1 MYRHLHIVDVFDIIN
16 IEFKFFSDFLN
27 VSVHIS
33 VSNNREKIIFCYMDL
48 EKCKNDLSKGRSNKK
63 PINLDLFKILQKH

>member
-1 MYRHLHIVDVFDIIN
+1 MYRHLHIVDVFDIMN
-16 IEFKFFSDFLN
+16 IEFKFLSDFLN

-48 EKCKNDLSKGRSNKK
+48 EKCKNDLSKERSNKK
-63 PINLDLFKILQKH
+63 PINVDLFKILQKH